1 MFFKAVGAHASVIN
15 LSKFVRWQFP
25 IKSVNYMF
33 LLDILLTFTAPFLYP
48 AYDEFTGTQLQQAIV
63 SHSTQK

>member
-1 MFFKAVGAHASVIN
+1 
-15 LSKFVRWQFP
+15 FP

-63 SHSTQK
+63 SHSTQKPAKRQQKPTKASQRKRQSA